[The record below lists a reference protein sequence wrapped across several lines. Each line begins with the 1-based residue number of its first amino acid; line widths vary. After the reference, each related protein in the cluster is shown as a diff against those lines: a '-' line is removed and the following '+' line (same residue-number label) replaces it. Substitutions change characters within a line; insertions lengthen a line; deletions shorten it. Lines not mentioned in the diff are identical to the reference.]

1 MGKFKTFE
9 IVLNSPHSVY
19 FAGDILQG
27 HVNIELNEAMKLKGI
42 RVIFRGK
49 AFVHWTDQNMR
60 GPGESRY
67 REIRHHSATEEYFD
81 VSNTLL
87 SKDPATKSET
97 RVIPAGQYTYPFQF
111 QLPSN
116 IPSSFEGQYGH
127 IRYYIKVMIEKPWRC
142 DYTCQKVY
150 TVICPLDLNR
160 DPAAAT
166 PIRSQKQKKLCC
178 LCCRTG
184 PVSATLSLNQRGF
197 VSGETIHVDAE
208 ITNLTRRKMG
218 ATSIELKMTTTFFTK
233 TKTRS
238 VTQQI
243 MKRKRGRV
251 ATGESENWNSEP
263 IVIPPLAPSLLIGC
277 NIIDVRYIL
286 ELRVEPVG
294 PAFDLSIPIEI
305 FIGTVPLHS
314 TIQRHLAISQGRQS
328 YHHSHGA
335 GAEQLYHPNTYLP
348 PPGFAKYPFYTSRV
362 TEEDDEDRDK
372 GDNYYT
378 PAYVYYL
385 WNSDQNNSNH
395 PP

>member
-1 MGKFKTFE
+1 
-9 IVLNSPHSVY
+9 
-19 FAGDILQG
+19 
-27 HVNIELNEAMKLKGI
+27 
-42 RVIFRGK
+42 
-49 AFVHWTDQNMR
+49 MR

-87 SKDPATKSET
+87 SKDPTSKAET
-97 RVIPAGQYTYPFQF
+97 RVLPAGQYTYPFQF

-166 PIRSQKQKKLCC
+166 PIQSQKQKKLCC

-314 TIQRHLAISQGRQS
+314 TIQRHLAITQGRQS